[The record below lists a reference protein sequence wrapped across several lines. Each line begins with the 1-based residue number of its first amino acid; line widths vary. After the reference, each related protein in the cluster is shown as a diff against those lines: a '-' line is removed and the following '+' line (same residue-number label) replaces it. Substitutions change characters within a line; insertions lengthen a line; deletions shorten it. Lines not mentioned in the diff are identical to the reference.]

1 MAVVFVV
8 DLKGCSQHKHIFIS
22 SLDFLLIM
30 SYLQEF
36 EIDSYNSVV
45 LGGSSHLINT
55 SSPSSG
61 LTYRWEFGSSA
72 NQSVTKYPLYT
83 FYNYGII
90 DTTVQV
96 KLVITAGGSGC
107 SDSITKQ
114 IIIKP
119 LPRPNFNLSDSVLC
133 YPNMLTVNNISA
145 NPKQPRTVFDEDQLT
160 ELALSIKEVGLLQPP
175 VVRSIGNGK
184 YQLIMGER
192 RFRAAK
198 LAGLK
203 SIPVIIRQTN
213 DDQLLREALVENIHR
228 SQLNPLEEGAAYQQL
243 LNDFG
248 YTHDEL
254 AIKLSKSRPVITN
267 TMRLLNLP
275 PAVQRR
281 VAAGVISAG
290 HARALLSLTDE
301 KEIENLANRIVA
313 EGLTVR
319 AVEEIVASGVAS
331 VKTAGIKKGK
341 LIAPKLAQISAD
353 LSDRLDTRVRVEL
366 GRKKGKIVI
375 EFATVEDLE
384 RINKLI
390 K

>member
-1 MAVVFVV
+1 MSTR
-8 DLKGCSQHKHIFIS
+8 KGGLGRG
-22 SLDFLLIM
+22 LDALIPTSIM
-30 SYLQEF
+30 PT
-36 EIDSYNSVV
+36 EIK
-45 LGGSSHLINT
+45 T
-55 SSPSSG
+55 PSG
-61 LTYRWEFGSSA
+61 
-72 NQSVTKYPLYT
+72 
-83 FYNYGII
+83 
-90 DTTVQV
+90 
-96 KLVITAGGSGC
+96 VITANR
-107 SDSITKQ
+107 DEID
-114 IIIKP
+114 
-119 LPRPNFNLSDSVLC
+119 L
-133 YPNMLTVNNISA
+133 NNISA

-203 SIPVIIRQTN
+203 SIPVIIRQTT
-213 DDQLLREALVENIHR
+213 DDQLLREALIENIHR

-243 LNDFG
+243 LSDFS

-254 AIKLSKSRPVITN
+254 AAKLSKSRPAITN

-275 PAVQRR
+275 PSVQRK

-319 AVEEIVASGVAS
+319 AVEEIVSTGGAKVKAGSIRSG
-331 VKTAGIKKGK
+331 KI
-341 LIAPKLAQISAD
+341 IAPKLKEISD
-353 LSDRLDTRVRVEL
+353 QLSDHLDTRVSVEL
-366 GRKKGKIVI
+366 GKKKGKIVI
-375 EFATVEDLE
+375 EFATIEDLD
-384 RINKLI
+384 RITKVIRAN
-390 K
+390 

>member
-1 MAVVFVV
+1 MSARKGGLGRGLDALIPTAV
-8 DLKGCSQHKHIFIS
+8 
-22 SLDFLLIM
+22 M
-30 SYLQEF
+30 PT
-36 EIDSYNSVV
+36 EIK
-45 LGGSSHLINT
+45 T
-55 SSPSSG
+55 STG
-61 LTYRWEFGSSA
+61 
-72 NQSVTKYPLYT
+72 
-83 FYNYGII
+83 
-90 DTTVQV
+90 
-96 KLVITAGGSGC
+96 VITANR
-107 SDSITKQ
+107 DEID
-114 IIIKP
+114 
-119 LPRPNFNLSDSVLC
+119 L
-133 YPNMLTVNNISA
+133 NNISA

-203 SIPVIIRQTN
+203 SIPVIIRQTS
-213 DDQLLREALVENIHR
+213 DDQLLREALIENIHR

-243 LNDFG
+243 LNDFS

-254 AIKLSKSRPVITN
+254 AVKLSKSRPAITN

-275 PAVQRR
+275 PSVQRK

-319 AVEEIVASGVAS
+319 AVEEIVATGGAKVKGGSVRSG
-331 VKTAGIKKGK
+331 KI
-341 LIAPKLAQISAD
+341 LAPKLKEISEQ
-353 LSDRLDTRVRVEL
+353 LSDHLDTRVNVEL
-366 GRKKGKIVI
+366 GKQKGKIVI
-375 EFATVEDLE
+375 EFATIEDLE
-384 RINKLI
+384 RISKVI
-390 K
+390 TD

>member
-1 MAVVFVV
+1 MSSR
-8 DLKGCSQHKHIFIS
+8 KGGLGRG
-22 SLDFLLIM
+22 LDALIPTSVM
-30 SYLQEF
+30 PTEIKTQSGVLTANRD
-36 EIDSYNSVV
+36 EID
-45 LGGSSHLINT
+45 
-55 SSPSSG
+55 
-61 LTYRWEFGSSA
+61 
-72 NQSVTKYPLYT
+72 
-83 FYNYGII
+83 
-90 DTTVQV
+90 
-96 KLVITAGGSGC
+96 
-107 SDSITKQ
+107 
-114 IIIKP
+114 
-119 LPRPNFNLSDSVLC
+119 
-133 YPNMLTVNNISA
+133 VNNINA

-203 SIPVIIRQTN
+203 SIPVIIRQTS
-213 DDQLLREALVENIHR
+213 DDQLLREALIENIHR

-243 LNDFG
+243 LNDFS

-254 AIKLSKSRPVITN
+254 AAKLSKSRPAITN

-275 PAVQRR
+275 PSVQRK

-319 AVEEIVASGVAS
+319 AVEEIVATGGAKVKGGSVRSG
-331 VKTAGIKKGK
+331 KI
-341 LIAPKLAQISAD
+341 LAPKLKEISEQ
-353 LSDRLDTRVRVEL
+353 LSDHLDTRVNVEL
-366 GRKKGKIVI
+366 GKQKGKIVI
-375 EFATVEDLE
+375 EFATIEDLE
-384 RINKLI
+384 RISKVI
-390 K
+390 TD

>member
-1 MAVVFVV
+1 MNAR
-8 DLKGCSQHKHIFIS
+8 KGGLGRG
-22 SLDFLLIM
+22 LDALIPAAIM
-30 SYLQEF
+30 PT
-36 EIDSYNSVV
+36 EIKTPT
-45 LGGSSHLINT
+45 G
-55 SSPSSG
+55 
-61 LTYRWEFGSSA
+61 
-72 NQSVTKYPLYT
+72 
-83 FYNYGII
+83 
-90 DTTVQV
+90 
-96 KLVITAGGSGC
+96 VITANR
-107 SDSITKQ
+107 DEID
-114 IIIKP
+114 
-119 LPRPNFNLSDSVLC
+119 L
-133 YPNMLTVNNISA
+133 NNITA
-145 NPKQPRTVFDEDQLT
+145 NPKQPRNVFDEDQLT

-175 VVRSIGNGK
+175 VVRSVGNGK

-203 SIPVIIRQTN
+203 SIPVIIRQTS

-243 LNDFG
+243 LTDFN

-254 AIKLSKSRPVITN
+254 AVKLSKSRPAITN

-275 PAVQRR
+275 PSVQRK

-319 AVEEIVASGVAS
+319 AVEEIVATGGAK
-331 VKTAGIKKGK
+331 VKGGSLRGGK
-341 LIAPKLAQISAD
+341 LLSPKLKEISD
-353 LSDRLDTRVRVEL
+353 QLSDYLDTRVHVEL
-366 GRKKGKIVI
+366 GKKKGKIVI

-384 RINKLI
+384 RINKVI
-390 K
+390 KD

>member
-1 MAVVFVV
+1 MSSR
-8 DLKGCSQHKHIFIS
+8 KGGLGRG
-22 SLDFLLIM
+22 LDALIPTSVM
-30 SYLQEF
+30 PTEIKTQSGVLTANRD
-36 EIDSYNSVV
+36 EID
-45 LGGSSHLINT
+45 
-55 SSPSSG
+55 
-61 LTYRWEFGSSA
+61 
-72 NQSVTKYPLYT
+72 
-83 FYNYGII
+83 
-90 DTTVQV
+90 
-96 KLVITAGGSGC
+96 
-107 SDSITKQ
+107 
-114 IIIKP
+114 
-119 LPRPNFNLSDSVLC
+119 
-133 YPNMLTVNNISA
+133 VNNISA

-203 SIPVIIRQTN
+203 SIPVIIRQTS
-213 DDQLLREALVENIHR
+213 DDQLLREALIENIHR

-243 LNDFG
+243 LNDFS

-254 AIKLSKSRPVITN
+254 AVKLSKSRPAITN

-275 PAVQRR
+275 PAVQRK

-319 AVEEIVASGVAS
+319 AVEEVVATGAAKVKGGSVRSG
-331 VKTAGIKKGK
+331 KI
-341 LIAPKLAQISAD
+341 IAPKLKEISD
-353 LSDRLDTRVRVEL
+353 QLSDHLDTRVNVEL
-366 GRKKGKIVI
+366 GKQKGKIVI
-375 EFATVEDLE
+375 EFATIEDLE
-384 RINKLI
+384 RISKVI
-390 K
+390 TD

>member
-1 MAVVFVV
+1 MSTR
-8 DLKGCSQHKHIFIS
+8 KGGLGRG
-22 SLDFLLIM
+22 LDALIPTSVM
-30 SYLQEF
+30 PTEIKTQSGVLTANRD
-36 EIDSYNSVV
+36 EID
-45 LGGSSHLINT
+45 
-55 SSPSSG
+55 
-61 LTYRWEFGSSA
+61 
-72 NQSVTKYPLYT
+72 
-83 FYNYGII
+83 
-90 DTTVQV
+90 
-96 KLVITAGGSGC
+96 
-107 SDSITKQ
+107 
-114 IIIKP
+114 
-119 LPRPNFNLSDSVLC
+119 
-133 YPNMLTVNNISA
+133 VNNISA

-203 SIPVIIRQTN
+203 SIPVIIRQTS
-213 DDQLLREALVENIHR
+213 DDQLLREALIENIHR

-243 LNDFG
+243 LNDFS

-254 AIKLSKSRPVITN
+254 AAKLSKSRPAITN

-275 PAVQRR
+275 PSVQRK

-319 AVEEIVASGVAS
+319 AVEEIVATGGAKVKGGSVRSG
-331 VKTAGIKKGK
+331 KI
-341 LIAPKLAQISAD
+341 LAPKLKEISEQ
-353 LSDRLDTRVRVEL
+353 LSDHLDTRVNVEL
-366 GRKKGKIVI
+366 GKQKGKIVI
-375 EFATVEDLE
+375 EFATIEDLE
-384 RINKLI
+384 RISKVI
-390 K
+390 TD

>member
-1 MAVVFVV
+1 MSTRKGGLGRGLDALIPTSIMPTEIKTPSGVVTANR
-8 DLKGCSQHKHIFIS
+8 D
-22 SLDFLLIM
+22 
-30 SYLQEF
+30 
-36 EIDSYNSVV
+36 EID
-45 LGGSSHLINT
+45 L
-55 SSPSSG
+55 
-61 LTYRWEFGSSA
+61 
-72 NQSVTKYPLYT
+72 
-83 FYNYGII
+83 
-90 DTTVQV
+90 
-96 KLVITAGGSGC
+96 
-107 SDSITKQ
+107 
-114 IIIKP
+114 
-119 LPRPNFNLSDSVLC
+119 
-133 YPNMLTVNNISA
+133 NNISA

-203 SIPVIIRQTN
+203 SIPVIIRQTT
-213 DDQLLREALVENIHR
+213 DDQLLREALIENIHR

-243 LNDFG
+243 LNDFS

-254 AIKLSKSRPVITN
+254 AAKLSKSRPAITN

-275 PAVQRR
+275 PSVQRK

-319 AVEEIVASGVAS
+319 AVEEIVSTGGAKVKAGSIRSG
-331 VKTAGIKKGK
+331 KI
-341 LIAPKLAQISAD
+341 IAPKLKEISD
-353 LSDRLDTRVRVEL
+353 QLSDHLDTRVSVEL
-366 GRKKGKIVI
+366 GKQKGKIVI
-375 EFATVEDLE
+375 EFATIEDLE
-384 RINKLI
+384 RINTKIL
-390 K
+390 KKS

>member
-1 MAVVFVV
+1 MSMR
-8 DLKGCSQHKHIFIS
+8 KGGLGRG
-22 SLDFLLIM
+22 LDALIPTSIIPSDIKTQAGLLVADR
-30 SYLQEF
+30 E
-36 EIDSYNSVV
+36 EID
-45 LGGSSHLINT
+45 
-55 SSPSSG
+55 
-61 LTYRWEFGSSA
+61 
-72 NQSVTKYPLYT
+72 
-83 FYNYGII
+83 
-90 DTTVQV
+90 
-96 KLVITAGGSGC
+96 
-107 SDSITKQ
+107 
-114 IIIKP
+114 
-119 LPRPNFNLSDSVLC
+119 
-133 YPNMLTVNNISA
+133 VNDISA

-175 VVRSIGNGK
+175 VVRAIGNGK

-203 SIPVIIRQTN
+203 SIPVIIRQTS

-254 AIKLSKSRPVITN
+254 ASKLSKSRPVITN

-301 KEIENLANRIVA
+301 REIENLANRIVA

-319 AVEEIVASGVAS
+319 AVEEIVASGTAS
-331 VKTAGIKKGK
+331 VKTTGVKRGK

-353 LSDRLDTRVRVEL
+353 LSDRLNTRVRVEL